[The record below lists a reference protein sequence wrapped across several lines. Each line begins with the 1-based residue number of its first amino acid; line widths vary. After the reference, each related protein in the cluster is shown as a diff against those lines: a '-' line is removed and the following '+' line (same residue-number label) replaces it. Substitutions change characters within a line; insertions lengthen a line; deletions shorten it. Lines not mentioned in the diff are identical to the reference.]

1 MVRSYLTRIPY
12 PTTRAHAQL
21 NSRTGTPVD
30 INKMDEIVFEE
41 PVVYNSDNSATQS
54 AINAVGRL
62 LLLVAKKL
70 EIPDTEINTA
80 MGN

>member
-1 MVRSYLTRIPY
+1 MHSC
-12 PTTRAHAQL
+12 
-21 NSRTGTPVD
+21 TGTPVD

-54 AINAVGRL
+54 AANHAVGRL

-70 EIPDTEINTA
+70 EIPDTEINKA

>member
-1 MVRSYLTRIPY
+1 
-12 PTTRAHAQL
+12 
-21 NSRTGTPVD
+21 
-30 INKMDEIVFEE
+30 MDEIVFEE

-70 EIPDTEINTA
+70 EIPDAEINKAT
-80 MGN
+80 

>member
-1 MVRSYLTRIPY
+1 
-12 PTTRAHAQL
+12 
-21 NSRTGTPVD
+21 
-30 INKMDEIVFEE
+30 MDEIVFEE

-70 EIPDTEINTA
+70 EIPNTEINKA

>member
-1 MVRSYLTRIPY
+1 
-12 PTTRAHAQL
+12 
-21 NSRTGTPVD
+21 
-30 INKMDEIVFEE
+30 MDEIVFKE

-70 EIPDTEINTA
+70 EIPDAEINTA